1 MSRMVSSDVFIR
13 NSLKKDLVKLYFRLV
28 ELGVEY
34 RYGKVYLADLE
45 NLEQQT
51 ENFEANLPP

>member
-1 MSRMVSSDVFIR
+1 MVSSDVFIR